1 MLLCSFLSSKTKKK
15 KKIEMLSKIKKI
27 LSFYL
32 IIQLSLSSAKVKPLS
47 YFEKNKND
55 QIEH

>member
-1 MLLCSFLSSKTKKK
+1 MSLRSSFSLKTKKN

-27 LSFYL
+27 LSYYL
-32 IIQLSLSSAKVKPLS
+32 IVQLSLSSAEASTLS

>member
-1 MLLCSFLSSKTKKK
+1 MSLRSFLSAKTKKK
-15 KKIEMLSKIKKI
+15 KKIEMISKIKKI

-32 IIQLSLSSAKVKPLS
+32 IVQLSLSSAKVKPLS

-55 QIEH
+55 HIEQ